1 VDTDLNPTIIPG
13 TAGPAAGTGLS
24 IPGSFNP
31 LAIYNMQQ
39 SRSRMEQLAEISGGR
54 VVFPNKP
61 PDVIPLYE
69 QIGRELGTSYG
80 LGYSP
85 VIKARDGKV
94 RKIEV
99 RVRDRNLQVRQS
111 RESYEAK

>member
-1 VDTDLNPTIIPG
+1 
-13 TAGPAAGTGLS
+13 
-24 IPGSFNP
+24 
-31 LAIYNMQQ
+31 
-39 SRSRMEQLAEISGGR
+39 
-54 VVFPNKP
+54 
-61 PDVIPLYE
+61 VIPLYE

-85 VIKARDGKV
+85 VNKARDGKV